1 MMEYGRLFGIP
12 VINLLSQQL
21 TTREIM
27 ANKWN
32 LDLQFNLSNKKW
44 DGIQVQ
50 ECAHAV
56 VELKLNNMR
65 EYTDAVL
72 AINRIMKK

>member
-1 MMEYGRLFGIP
+1 MEYGRLSGIP
-12 VINLLSQQL
+12 VINLLYQQL
-21 TTREIM
+21 TTRGIM

-32 LDLQFNLSNKKW
+32 LDLHFNLPNKKW
-44 DGIQVQ
+44 DGIQIQ

-65 EYTDAVL
+65 EYTDAML
-72 AINRIMKK
+72 AINRVKAK